1 MRSHILAPLIATSLV
16 IAAPVSAQDPVQEM
30 APESEWVERL
40 ADPEFQE
47 QMAGMLGGF
56 MTVLLDIP
64 IGQFAEAAQKAIPEG
79 FEDKVDRDG
88 TLSRVDPDMTIG
100 DLARKENPDFEQD
113 MQGKLRKGSAMAGI
127 LASEIGVL
135 LPQLKAM
142 SERMK
147 RRMEEHQ

>member
-1 MRSHILAPLIATSLV
+1 MRSHILAPLMATSLIV
-16 IAAPVSAQDPVQEM
+16 AAPVSAQEM
-30 APESEWVERL
+30 APETEWAERV

-56 MTVLLDIP
+56 LTVILDIP
-64 IGQFAEAAQKAIPEG
+64 IGQFATAAQQAIPEG
-79 FEDKVDRDG
+79 LEDKVDRDG
-88 TLSRVDPDMTIG
+88 KLSRIDPDMTIG
-100 DLARKENPDFEQD
+100 DLASGDNPDFEQD

-127 LASEIGVL
+127 LASEIGAL

-147 RRMEEHQ
+147 RRMEEQQ

>member
-1 MRSHILAPLIATSLV
+1 MRTHILAPLIATSLV
-16 IAAPVSAQDPVQEM
+16 IAAPVSAQEM
-30 APESEWVERL
+30 APESEWAERM
-40 ADPEFQE
+40 ADPDFQE
-47 QMAGMLGGF
+47 QMGGMLGGF

-79 FEDKVDRDG
+79 LEDKVDRNG
-88 TLSRVDPDMTIG
+88 SLSRVDPDMTIG
-100 DLARKENPDFEQD
+100 DLARKDNPDFEQD

-127 LASEIGVL
+127 LASEIGAL

>member
-1 MRSHILAPLIATSLV
+1 MRTPILAPLIATSLV
-16 IAAPVSAQDPVQEM
+16 IAAPVSAQEM
-30 APESEWVERL
+30 APESEWAERI

-56 MTVLLDIP
+56 MTVLLDIS

-88 TLSRVDPDMTIG
+88 TLSRVDPDLTIG
-100 DLARKENPDFEQD
+100 DLARKDNPDFEQD

-127 LASEIGVL
+127 LAAEIGAL

-147 RRMEEHQ
+147 QRMEEHQ

>member
-16 IAAPVSAQDPVQEM
+16 IAAPVSAQDRT
-30 APESEWVERL
+30 PESEWAERI

-64 IGQFAEAAQKAIPEG
+64 IGQFAQAAQKAIPEG

-100 DLARKENPDFEQD
+100 DLAREDNPDFEED

-127 LASEIGVL
+127 LASEIGAL

>member
-1 MRSHILAPLIATSLV
+1 MRTHILAPLIATSLV
-16 IAAPVSAQDPVQEM
+16 IAAPVSAQDM
-30 APESEWVERL
+30 APESEWAERI

-79 FEDKVDRDG
+79 LEDKVDRDG
-88 TLSRVDPDMTIG
+88 SLSRIDPDMTIG
-100 DLARKENPDFEQD
+100 DLARKDNPDFEQD

-127 LASEIGVL
+127 LASEIGAL

-147 RRMEEHQ
+147 QRMEEHQ

>member
-1 MRSHILAPLIATSLV
+1 MRSHILAPLLATSLIV
-16 IAAPVSAQDPVQEM
+16 AAPVSAQEM
-30 APESEWVERL
+30 APETEWAERV

-56 MTVLLDIP
+56 LTVILDIP
-64 IGQFAEAAQKAIPEG
+64 IGQFATAAQQAIPEG
-79 FEDKVDRDG
+79 LEDKVDRDG
-88 TLSRVDPDMTIG
+88 KLSRIDPDMTIG
-100 DLARKENPDFEQD
+100 DLASGDNPDFEQD

-127 LASEIGVL
+127 LASEIGAL

-147 RRMEEHQ
+147 RRMEEQQ